1 MAMNE
6 FFFII
11 LNNLYS
17 FLGKLK
23 RSTLKPVYGI
33 RFAMF
38 AIQDNPSNIPRRSD
52 KVPIMRIE
60 EYTYID
66 VCGIEDV
73 IESREHCFPGPG
85 VVCFVVAVFI
95 IAGIL
100 VLWIHFETEDRE

>member
-1 MAMNE
+1 MNLC
-6 FFFII
+6 FII
-11 LNNLYS
+11 LTNFYA

-23 RSTLKPVYGI
+23 RTTLSPVYGI
-33 RFAMF
+33 TFAMF
-38 AIQDNPSNIPRRSD
+38 TIQDSQSDIPRRSD
-52 KVPIMRIE
+52 KVPIMRNE